1 MLLCLNKR
9 DNICVKQ
16 THPSYEPFRS
26 QVSVLLKEWLHIL
39 TVHSVVLIGVE
50 FKSGCL
56 QHLVSESA
64 VVEELGVLLVVVAEA
79 GDLAALPREMAQ
91 EVGAVHAAQE
101 EEAVV
106 HHGPLR
112 DVLELHGIS
121 CLHHLFIF

>member
-16 THPSYEPFRS
+16 THSSYEPFRS

-91 EVGAVHAAQE
+91 EVGPVHATQE
-101 EEAVV
+101 EEAIV
-106 HHGPLR
+106 HHRPL
-112 DVLELHGIS
+112 
-121 CLHHLFIF
+121 